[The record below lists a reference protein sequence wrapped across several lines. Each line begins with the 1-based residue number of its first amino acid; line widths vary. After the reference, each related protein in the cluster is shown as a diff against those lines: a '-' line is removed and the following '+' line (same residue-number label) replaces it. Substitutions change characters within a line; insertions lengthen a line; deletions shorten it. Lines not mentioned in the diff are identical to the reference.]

1 MGSYGGTHQPAGKCR
16 QKRVPGWR
24 QWSLTLPRTCT
35 HPAYVHTDTP
45 VYTMEHP
52 HVYLPMSHLPASQGS
67 VWKPGKTH
75 RPQDGPQRGRA
86 RPLKPQEAAEDP
98 RLRAADKRREQ
109 RLTDAAMEGRGTA
122 EPLKRP
128 HLRWK
133 GALHQSEVSGPA
145 RYLCRERE
153 ARLAGA
159 ANAGGARGR
168 PCTCRQGAD
177 GHLPV
182 T

>member
-1 MGSYGGTHQPAGKCR
+1 M
-16 QKRVPGWR
+16 VPD
-24 QWSLTLPRTCT
+24 SLPRTCT
-35 HPAYVHTDTP
+35 HLAYVHTDTR
-45 VYTMEHP
+45 VYATEHP
-52 HVYLPMSHLPASQGS
+52 HVYLTMSHLPASLGS

-75 RPQDGPQRGRA
+75 RPQDGPQQGRA
-86 RPLKPQEAAEDP
+86 RPPKPQEAAEDP
-98 RLRAADKRREQ
+98 RFRAVDKRREWG
-109 RLTDAAMEGRGTA
+109 LTGAAMEGRGTA
-122 EPLKRP
+122 MSLERP

-133 GALHQSEVSGPA
+133 RALHQSEVSGPA

-159 ANAGGARGR
+159 ADAGGARGR